1 MIVDIMDNRESP
13 EEVLSVLEAH
23 LPYSLPVLR
32 RLQFMNFP
40 GGQTPDSHVLSTFDK
55 ELPAQDF
62 AVAYLDFSRGPETE
76 MWLYSSIENPSTDG
90 NNTVCEE
97 QILGLLKRVRYI
109 ESQIAQD
116 RREWPGVVL
125 IGTLHEKILGI
136 LEGHLMVKEKTYEH
150 FKFIFKV
157 ENLPT
162 EAPLLDK
169 ELSYST
175 VKLSDIPLVLS
186 RTHIPRKEYWISCRC
201 CKEVL
206 TKFQENIETLSK
218 CYNHNTCRNSNR
230 LGIPRCFQL
239 MLL

>member
-1 MIVDIMDNRESP
+1 MTIDIIASREP
-13 EEVLSVLEAH
+13 PKEVLSVLEQH

-76 MWLYSSIENPSTDG
+76 MWLYSSIENPGTDW
-90 NNTVCEE
+90 NAIICEE
-97 QILGLLKRVRYI
+97 QILELLKRVRDI
-109 ESQIAQD
+109 ESQMAQD

-136 LEGHLMVKEKTYEH
+136 LEKNSMVKEKTYEH

-157 ENLPT
+157 ENLPIG
-162 EAPLLDK
+162 APLLDK

-186 RTHIPRKEYWISCRC
+186 RTHIPRKEYWVSCRC
-201 CKEVL
+201 CKEIL
-206 TKFQENIETLSK
+206 TKF
-218 CYNHNTCRNSNR
+218 
-230 LGIPRCFQL
+230 
-239 MLL
+239 

>member
-1 MIVDIMDNRESP
+1 MFQRALSDGSYLLDQSRANMEPRVNIRRTDVEIATTCLQYLSFHCFDDALTD
-13 EEVLSVLEAH
+13 EEI
-23 LPYSLPVLR
+23 
-32 RLQFMNFP
+32 
-40 GGQTPDSHVLSTFDK
+40 STYAYQGYYAF
-55 ELPAQDF
+55 QDF

-76 MWLYSSIENPSTDG
+76 MWLYSSIENPVTDG

-97 QILGLLKRVRYI
+97 QILELLKRVRDI

-136 LEGHLMVKEKTYEH
+136 LEKHARVKEKTYEH

-162 EAPLLDK
+162 GVPLPDK

-186 RTHIPRKEYWISCRC
+186 RTHIPRKEYWVSCRC
-201 CKEVL
+201 YKMVL
-206 TKFQENIETLSK
+206 TTF
-218 CYNHNTCRNSNR
+218 
-230 LGIPRCFQL
+230 
-239 MLL
+239 

>member
-1 MIVDIMDNRESP
+1 MAIDITDSREP
-13 EEVLSVLEAH
+13 PTEVLSVLEQH

-40 GGQTPDSHVLSTFDK
+40 GGQTSDSHVLSTFDK

-62 AVAYLDFSRGPETE
+62 AVAYLDFSRSPETE
-76 MWLYSSIENPSTDG
+76 MWLYSSIENPVTDG

-97 QILGLLKRVRYI
+97 QILELLKRVRDI

-136 LEGHLMVKEKTYEH
+136 LEKHARVKEKTYKH

-162 EAPLLDK
+162 GVPLPDK

-186 RTHIPRKEYWISCRC
+186 RTHIPRKEYWVSCRC
-201 CKEVL
+201 CKEIL
-206 TKFQENIETLSK
+206 TKF
-218 CYNHNTCRNSNR
+218 
-230 LGIPRCFQL
+230 
-239 MLL
+239 

>member
-1 MIVDIMDNRESP
+1 MAIDITDSREP
-13 EEVLSVLEAH
+13 PTEVLSVLEQH

-76 MWLYSSIENPSTDG
+76 MWLYSSIENPGTDW
-90 NNTVCEE
+90 NAIICEE
-97 QILGLLKRVRYI
+97 QILELLKRVRDI

-136 LEGHLMVKEKTYEH
+136 LEKNSMIKEKTYEH

-162 EAPLLDK
+162 GAPIIDK

-186 RTHIPRKEYWISCRC
+186 RTHIPRKEYWVSCRC
-201 CKEVL
+201 YKMVL
-206 TKFQENIETLSK
+206 TTF
-218 CYNHNTCRNSNR
+218 
-230 LGIPRCFQL
+230 
-239 MLL
+239 

>member
-1 MIVDIMDNRESP
+1 MTIDIIASREP
-13 EEVLSVLEAH
+13 PKEVLSVLEQH

-76 MWLYSSIENPSTDG
+76 MWLYSSIENPGTDW
-90 NNTVCEE
+90 NAIICEE
-97 QILGLLKRVRYI
+97 QILELLKRVRDI
-109 ESQIAQD
+109 ESQMAQD

-136 LEGHLMVKEKTYEH
+136 LEKNSMVKEKTYEH

-157 ENLPT
+157 ENLPIG
-162 EAPLLDK
+162 APLLDK

-186 RTHIPRKEYWISCRC
+186 RTHIPRKEYWVSCRC
-201 CKEVL
+201 YKMVL
-206 TKFQENIETLSK
+206 TTF
-218 CYNHNTCRNSNR
+218 
-230 LGIPRCFQL
+230 
-239 MLL
+239 

>member
-1 MIVDIMDNRESP
+1 MAVSIIDSRKPPKEL
-13 EEVLSVLEAH
+13 LSVLEQH

-40 GGQTPDSHVLSTFDK
+40 GGQTPDSHVLSTFGK

-76 MWLYSSIENPSTDG
+76 MWLYSSIENPETDG
-90 NNTVCEE
+90 NTICEQ
-97 QILGLLKRVRYI
+97 QILELLKRVRDI
-109 ESQIAQD
+109 ESRISQD

-136 LEGHLMVKEKTYEH
+136 LEKNSMVKEKTYEH

-157 ENLPT
+157 EDLPT
-162 EAPLLDK
+162 ATPLLDN
-169 ELSYST
+169 ELSYSA

-186 RTHIPRKEYWISCRC
+186 RTHIPRKEYWVSCRC

-206 TKFQENIETLSK
+206 TKF
-218 CYNHNTCRNSNR
+218 
-230 LGIPRCFQL
+230 
-239 MLL
+239 